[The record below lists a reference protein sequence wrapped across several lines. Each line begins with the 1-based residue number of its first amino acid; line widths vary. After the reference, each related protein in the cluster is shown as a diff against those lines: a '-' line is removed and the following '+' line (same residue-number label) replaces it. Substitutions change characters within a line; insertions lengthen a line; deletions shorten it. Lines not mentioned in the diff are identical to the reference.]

1 MSEQRA
7 GVAYGLAAFG
17 WWGLAPFYFHALARV
32 SPWEILAHRIVGSLL
47 LLVVFQAVA
56 GRLAAL
62 RALLRDRRTLS
73 LLAVSTLL
81 VSTNWTLFIWSIATG
96 RLLDASFG
104 YFVNPLIN
112 VLLGFVLLGE
122 RFSRRQGLSLL
133 LALAGVLVLGF
144 GYGRPPWI
152 SLTLALSFG
161 GYGLLRKR
169 ARTGAV
175 AGLTVETLLAAPF
188 ALAYLLWLDHA
199 GRLAFGHAGAG
210 TTWLLAAA
218 GVITALPLLWFVA
231 AARRLRYATVGLL
244 QYVAP
249 TLQFLVAVLAFGEAF
264 TGTHAVSFGLIW
276 CALGLYSW
284 DSLRPRQRSEIS

>member
-62 RALLRDRRTLS
+62 RALLRDRRTLG
-73 LLAVSTLL
+73 LLAASTLL

-133 LALAGVLVLGF
+133 LALAGVLVLGI

-188 ALAYLLWLDHA
+188 ALAYLLWLERG

>member
-47 LLVVFQAVA
+47 LLVVFQAAA

-62 RALLRDRRTLS
+62 RALLRDRRTLG
-73 LLAVSTLL
+73 LLAASTLL

-133 LALAGVLVLGF
+133 LALAGVLVLGI

-284 DSLRPRQRSEIS
+284 DSLRPRQRSGIS